1 MATKTAREIYFDFG
15 ENLDVF
21 QILGQGGGLLCGQTI
36 NGLSY
41 GTKNAQDNVT
51 ATPSGTQLNSILLT
65 SVNRFT
71 IVASAGDSATLP
83 VGLPGMQVVVINDAA
98 SNAMNVFPDAGSKI
112 NASGTNAA
120 FSLTVAAG
128 PTIFYCT
135 AVGQWRTK

>member
-1 MATKTAREIYFDFG
+1 MATTTAREIYIDLG

-21 QILGQGGGLLCGQTI
+21 QVQGQGGIVLCGQTLK
-36 NGLSY
+36 GLSY

-51 ATPSGTQLNSILLT
+51 ATPAGTQATGVPLT

-71 IVASAGDSATLP
+71 TVASAGDAATLP
-83 VGLPGMQVVVINDAA
+83 VGAPGMQVMVVNDAA
-98 SNAMNVFPDAGSKI
+98 ANAMNVFPDLGSKI
-112 NASGTNAA
+112 NALGTNAA

-128 PTIFYCT
+128 VTLFYCT